1 MKSLLS
7 VPVLFFVLGIAAVL
21 TGAFMASTP
30 LGIATAGA
38 LAAWIALQ
46 LERSRS

>member
-1 MKSLLS
+1 MRSVLS
-7 VPVLFFVLGIAAVL
+7 PLVGVFVLGVAAVIV
-21 TGAFMASTP
+21 GAFMASTP